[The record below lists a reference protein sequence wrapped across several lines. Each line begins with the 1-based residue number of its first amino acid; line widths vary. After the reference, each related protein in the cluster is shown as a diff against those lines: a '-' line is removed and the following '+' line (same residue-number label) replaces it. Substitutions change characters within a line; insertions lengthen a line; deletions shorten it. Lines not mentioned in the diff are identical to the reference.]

1 MCCSCDRLVIIIEFL
16 LFVKTFLVNTYMLN
30 LFFLLFRKGCN
41 TNGGDHP
48 DVPCVFPFNYN
59 GITYTECTDV
69 DNDGVAWCATSTLY
83 GNTIWGYSGNCEDS
97 CPGVLGNSI

>member
-1 MCCSCDRLVIIIEFL
+1 MCCSCYRLVIIIEFL
-16 LFVKTFLVNTYMLN
+16 LLFVVFWSIHICAISS
-30 LFFLLFRKGCN
+30 FLFRKGCN